1 MLREHRLRHVLK
13 VDRNFIGRRI
23 DPQEVVDETIL
34 RIGYEIRLRGR
45 GGNFSIEQRVG
56 AQKLL
61 RTGGVAILKNSD
73 DDRRVREAD
82 RQVKPVVVAWR
93 RQNLQIR
100 CRELFDFCETLE

>member
-1 MLREHRLRHVLK
+1 
-13 VDRNFIGRRI
+13 
-23 DPQEVVDETIL
+23 
-34 RIGYEIRLRGR
+34 
-45 GGNFSIEQRVG
+45 
-56 AQKLL
+56 LL